1 MRTFKIYSL
10 SNLQIYN
17 TVNYIHHAVGY
28 ILRTYSSHHWNFI
41 PFDHTHSIYT
51 QFEHTTLIS
60 LPRPKSYSHQSVFYN
75 YEFRFCFLDGIC
87 MQAFLLA
94 QLVKSLPAMRE
105 TWIWSLGWE
114 GPLEKGNAT
123 ISVFRPGEFHGVCSP
138 WGLKESDTT
147 EWLSLCFTYIHEI
160 ICYLFSPNLFHLA

>member
-75 YEFRFCFLDGIC
+75 YEFRFCFLDDIC

-94 QLVKSLPAMRE
+94 QLVKKSACNEGDMDLITGLGRSPGEGKCYHFSIPAWR
-105 TWIWSLGWE
+105 IPWSL
-114 GPLEKGNAT
+114 
-123 ISVFRPGEFHGVCSP
+123 
-138 WGLKESDTT
+138 
-147 EWLSLCFTYIHEI
+147 
-160 ICYLFSPNLFHLA
+160 

>member
-17 TVNYIHHAVGY
+17 IVNYIHCAVHY

-41 PFDHTHSIYT
+41 PFDHTHSICT

-60 LPRPKSYSHQSVFYN
+60 LPPPMSYSHQSVFYN
-75 YEFRFCFLDGIC
+75 YEFSFYFLDDIC

-94 QLVKSLPAMRE
+94 QLVKNLPAMRE
-105 TWIWSLGWE
+105 TWIWSLCWE

-123 ISVFRPGEFHGVCSP
+123 HCSILAWRIP
-138 WGLKESDTT
+138 W
-147 EWLSLCFTYIHEI
+147 SL
-160 ICYLFSPNLFHLA
+160 